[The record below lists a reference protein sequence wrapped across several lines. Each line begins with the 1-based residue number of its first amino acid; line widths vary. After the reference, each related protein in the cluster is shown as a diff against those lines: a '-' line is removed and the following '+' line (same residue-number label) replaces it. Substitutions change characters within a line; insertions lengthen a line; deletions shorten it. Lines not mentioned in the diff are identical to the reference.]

1 TSRHSLRPLSS
12 LPPFRPSC
20 LPRSPPSDRY
30 SRSALDGA
38 RAACVCRAAQSCQAN
53 MKSNSTSKSVSKK
66 KASGG
71 MLETVKT
78 IVYAVLIALVVRT
91 VAYEPFNIPS
101 GSMIPTLLVGDYLF
115 VSKFTYGY
123 SRYSLPFGLPLFSGR
138 IYLPFSQHPQRGD
151 VAVFKLP
158 TDPSVDYIKRI
169 VGLPGDRI
177 QMRHGEL
184 YINDQLVPRRPDGEY
199 LYEEGPSV
207 VVLKQYLEALPR
219 GPSTP
224 PKEHRII
231 EVSNDGPLDNTPV
244 YTVPPDHY
252 FAMGDNR
259 DNSQDSRV
267 LSAVG
272 YIPAE
277 NLVGKAQFIFFST
290 NGAARWWEI
299 WKWPIAIRY
308 GRLFH
313 GVR

>member
-1 TSRHSLRPLSS
+1 MSRRSPRPLSS

-20 LPRSPPSDRY
+20 LPRSRPSDRY

-138 IYLPFSQHPQRGD
+138 IYLPFSRLPERGD
-151 VAVFKLP
+151 VVVFKLP
-158 TDPSVDYIKRI
+158 TDPSTDYIKRI
-169 VGLPGDRI
+169 VGLPGDHV
-177 QMRHGEL
+177 QVRHGEL
-184 YINDQLVPRRPDGEY
+184 YINDQLVPRRPAEDFV
-199 LYEEGPSV
+199 YEEGGTV
-207 VVLKQYLEALPR
+207 MVLRQYIESLPR
-219 GPSTP
+219 GQGQP
-224 PKEHRII
+224 PLE
-231 EVSNDGPLDNTPV
+231 
-244 YTVPPDHY
+244 
-252 FAMGDNR
+252 
-259 DNSQDSRV
+259 
-267 LSAVG
+267 
-272 YIPAE
+272 
-277 NLVGKAQFIFFST
+277 
-290 NGAARWWEI
+290 
-299 WKWPIAIRY
+299 
-308 GRLFH
+308 
-313 GVR
+313 